1 MTEENILD
9 NLEKLMEESE
19 PKSSK
24 FSLSAIF
31 SIFIL
36 NWQYF
41 VLSFVIFL
49 SGAFLYQRYSDP
61 VYSVSARLLIK
72 DEDSRKPRNA
82 SQMITNLM
90 DVGFMSK
97 TVVGRNYL
105 CRM

>member
-49 SGAFLYQRYSDP
+49 SGAFLYLR
-61 VYSVSARLLIK
+61 
-72 DEDSRKPRNA
+72 
-82 SQMITNLM
+82 
-90 DVGFMSK
+90 
-97 TVVGRNYL
+97 
-105 CRM
+105 